1 MSHRISALLII
12 VPLAAVVL
20 AATIRHDIVKG
31 ESRTGRTY
39 SRPQLEY
46 LKAVNRTMPPRDPQ
60 LLFLLMAEFSS
71 ANQQEQGI
79 AFLTERLREFE
90 PRLNDTQKAL
100 YLSAISVLRAQHAN
114 DVSLL
119 HRIAYVRDTIG
130 ILDRTQ
136 QLSGGEV
143 FIMNYLAGNIRAQL
157 PARFNQ
163 QQKAREELAWCVANA
178 EKAPN
183 PGFLREV
190 YYQQAKLAQA
200 ANDPVKAQE
209 YLGLS
214 GYRDLNRPIAFN
226 TAFSEDNATGHTFVP
241 PRISEPVPGRVY
253 ALSGFEFTEYYFV
266 VSEDGRELIGIDA
279 GTRPDAAKAAYEA
292 LRVYAPGL
300 PALTTIFITHAHW
313 DHVGGYSFFTYFN
326 PRPRSYARS
335 NYEEELTRA
344 VNAPLTFEKNFFGQ
358 RFDMADVRR
367 FKPDVTVDRATELRI
382 GGTRVSLIPIQ
393 GGETSDGLLIHLPDA
408 GVLFAGDFIMP
419 YLGAPFL
426 EEGNFQGLLDTI
438 DIVTRLN
445 PHLLLHGHEALTRV
459 FASPAMLAQLKT
471 DLAWLR
477 DQVQTAIHR
486 GDERARIHQANLI
499 SPELLA
505 SHPDAQFGYLLMREH
520 VIDRLYDQS
529 VGYWQADLQGVEH
542 LSRADHA
549 EALVDYLGIS
559 EVQLTKAV
567 KGMTNA
573 GKYELAAD
581 LLESVGERFAGN
593 EPIQKLKHEV
603 YLKLM
608 ERNQNF
614 DPFKFIIYS
623 AKASEQVSSPNQ
635 R

>member
-1 MSHRISALLII
+1 
-12 VPLAAVVL
+12 
-20 AATIRHDIVKG
+20 
-31 ESRTGRTY
+31 
-39 SRPQLEY
+39 
-46 LKAVNRTMPPRDPQ
+46 
-60 LLFLLMAEFSS
+60 
-71 ANQQEQGI
+71 
-79 AFLTERLREFE
+79 
-90 PRLNDTQKAL
+90 
-100 YLSAISVLRAQHAN
+100 
-114 DVSLL
+114 
-119 HRIAYVRDTIG
+119 
-130 ILDRTQ
+130 
-136 QLSGGEV
+136 
-143 FIMNYLAGNIRAQL
+143 
-157 PARFNQ
+157 
-163 QQKAREELAWCVANA
+163 
-178 EKAPN
+178 
-183 PGFLREV
+183 
-190 YYQQAKLAQA
+190 
-200 ANDPVKAQE
+200 
-209 YLGLS
+209 
-214 GYRDLNRPIAFN
+214 
-226 TAFSEDNATGHTFVP
+226 
-241 PRISEPVPGRVY
+241 
-253 ALSGFEFTEYYFV
+253 V

-279 GTRPDAAKAAYEA
+279 GTRPDAAKGAYEA
-292 LRVYAPGL
+292 LRAYAPGL

-313 DHVGGYSFFTYFN
+313 DHVGGYSFFTSLN
-326 PRPRSYARS
+326 PRPRFYARS

-358 RFDMADVRR
+358 RFDMEDVRR

-486 GDERARIHQANLI
+486 GDERALIHQANLI

-567 KGMTNA
+567 KGMTDA

>member
-1 MSHRISALLII
+1 MSHRIYALFAI
-12 VPLAAVVL
+12 VPLAAVLL

-31 ESRTGRTY
+31 EGRTGQTY

-46 LKAVNRTMPPRDPQ
+46 LKAVNRTMPPKDPQ

-71 ANQQEQGI
+71 ANQQAQGV

-100 YLSAISVLRAQHAN
+100 YLSAISVLRAQHAS

-119 HRIAYVRDTIG
+119 HRIAYVRDTID

-136 QLSGGEV
+136 QLSGGGV

-163 QQKAREELAWCVANA
+163 QQKAREELDWCVANA

-190 YYQQAKLAQA
+190 YYQQAKFAQA

-209 YLGLS
+209 YLRLS

-279 GTRPDAAKAAYEA
+279 GTRPDAAKGAYEA
-292 LRVYAPGL
+292 LRAYAPGL

-313 DHVGGYSFFTYFN
+313 DHVGGYSFFTSLK
-326 PRPRSYARS
+326 PRPRFYARS

-358 RFDMADVRR
+358 RFDIEDVRR

-486 GDERARIHQANLI
+486 GDERALIHQANLI

-529 VGYWQADLQGVEH
+529 VGYWQSDLQGVEH

-549 EALVDYLGIS
+549 EALVDYLGVS

-567 KGMTNA
+567 NGMTDA
-573 GKYELAAD
+573 GRYELAAD
-581 LLESVGERFAGN
+581 LLESIGERFAGN

-623 AKASEQVSSPNQ
+623 AKAGEQVSAPNQ
-635 R
+635 